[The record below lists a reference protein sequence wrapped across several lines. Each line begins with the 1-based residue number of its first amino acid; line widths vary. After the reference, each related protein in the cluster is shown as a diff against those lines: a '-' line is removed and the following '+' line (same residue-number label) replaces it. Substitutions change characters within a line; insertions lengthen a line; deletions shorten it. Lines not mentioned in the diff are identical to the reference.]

1 MSSTLERLREMW
13 TKEGSIGLSVLHYVK
28 PDKKAFFNLDL
39 ENGKEVFNFH
49 NDGEKWFIEAGPWPE
64 GKPDCIIRYFDYG
77 VLDELAKAKDHEDF
91 LAIYSKLVKERRI
104 KIDITSS
111 LINLAGKGYVVFG
124 KKVGAL

>member
-1 MSSTLERLREMW
+1 MSDTLQKLRKMW
-13 TKEGSIGLSVLHYVK
+13 TEGDSIGLSVLHYVK
-28 PDKKAFFNLDL
+28 EEKSAFFNLDM

-49 NDGEKWFIEAGPWPE
+49 NEKEKWYIEEGPWPQ

-91 LAIYSKLVKERRI
+91 LNIYARLVKERRI
-104 KIDITSS
+104 KIDVTSS
-111 LINLAGKGYVVFG
+111 LINLAAKGYVVFG